1 MRPAGHSRRP
11 GGAVHPVAASDC
23 CLDRGD
29 YTGATT
35 ATDGHPTRGRQGECG
50 ERSRAERRPRRPG
63 GQPYDYYAYRFAAE
77 RQGLQ
82 DALLREVYDDY
93 CGQTSWTPTALYD
106 RYFRWI
112 DVAPGTCVL
121 DVACGA
127 GGPALRLARGAGCA
141 VVGIDLNAQ
150 AIATATTLADEE
162 GLGNRVRFVCH
173 DATQPLPF
181 PDQTF
186 DAVVCVDALVGLPD
200 RPRLLAEWARV
211 LKPGGPLVFTD
222 PVLAGPLSNAELA
235 ARPPS
240 SCAGPA
246 GLPERLL
253 GEAGFEL
260 LRREDVTADLAEI
273 ARRHREAR
281 AAHAEALQ
289 ALEGDAVF
297 VEPEPIPRDG
307 RAAGPR
313 APPLARR
320 VPRPQAGLNRP
331 ARAKR
336 RGGHRSAHQC
346 QPPDEDAGN
355 RRSCVP
361 SSRRL
366 RRAR

>member
-1 MRPAGHSRRP
+1 MGTRRGAGKEN
-11 GGAVHPVAASDC
+11 VVSD
-23 CLDRGD
+23 
-29 YTGATT
+29 
-35 ATDGHPTRGRQGECG
+35 
-50 ERSRAERRPRRPG
+50 RAPSDDPDAPE

-127 GGPALRLARGAGCA
+127 GGPARRLARGAGCA

-222 PVLAGPLSNAELA
+222 PVLNGSISNAELA
-235 ARPPS
+235 ARTPFFFVLAPP
-240 SCAGPA
+240 GYH
-246 GLPERLL
+246 ERLL

-260 LRREDVTADLAEI
+260 LRREDVTADVAEI

-297 VEPEPIPRDG
+297 VSQNQY
-307 RAAGPR
+307 RATAELLAR
-313 APPLARR
+313 ERRLSHVAFLARR
-320 VPRPQAGLNRP
+320 P
-331 ARAKR
+331 A
-336 RGGHRSAHQC
+336 
-346 QPPDEDAGN
+346 
-355 RRSCVP
+355 
-361 SSRRL
+361 
-366 RRAR
+366 

>member
-1 MRPAGHSRRP
+1 MAIDPAGP
-11 GGAVHPVAASDC
+11 CDAASRAQPPSGRSRSPRRRVG
-23 CLDRGD
+23 LLPGSRGLYWGHHRDRW
-29 YTGATT
+29 A
-35 ATDGHPTRGRQGECG
+35 PTRGRQGECG

-63 GQPYDYYAYRFAAE
+63 GATVPHDDAYRFAAE

-186 DAVVCVDALVGLPD
+186 DAVVPCVDALVGLPD

-222 PVLAGPLSNAELA
+222 PVLAGPLSNAQLA
-235 ARPPS
+235 ARTPFFFVL
-240 SCAGPA
+240 ALLGYH
-246 GLPERLL
+246 ERLL
-253 GEAGFEL
+253 GERASNCCG
-260 LRREDVTADLAEI
+260 
-273 ARRHREAR
+273 ART
-281 AAHAEALQ
+281 
-289 ALEGDAVF
+289 
-297 VEPEPIPRDG
+297 
-307 RAAGPR
+307 
-313 APPLARR
+313 
-320 VPRPQAGLNRP
+320 
-331 ARAKR
+331 
-336 RGGHRSAHQC
+336 
-346 QPPDEDAGN
+346 
-355 RRSCVP
+355 
-361 SSRRL
+361 
-366 RRAR
+366 